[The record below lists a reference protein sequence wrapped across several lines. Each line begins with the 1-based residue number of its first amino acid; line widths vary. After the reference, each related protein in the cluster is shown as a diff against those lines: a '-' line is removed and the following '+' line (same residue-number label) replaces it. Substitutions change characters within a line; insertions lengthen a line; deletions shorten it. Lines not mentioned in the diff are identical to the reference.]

1 MTVNPLPAG
10 SQLLVVGGGYCGGR
24 LGRRLQE
31 LGARVIT
38 TRRNPK
44 TESGELAFNSDGGP
58 VPSSEA
64 LAGTTHVLITA
75 PPDREGRDPCL
86 KALQSQLRQL
96 ELQWVGYLSTTG
108 VYGDHQGGWV
118 DENNDAP
125 LEKLL
130 RRSAARRRCEQA
142 WLTSGWPVQVFR
154 LPGIYGPG
162 RNPMGNLRRGETRL
176 VHKRGQVFCRIH
188 VDDIVG
194 AVMHCLALPAEQ
206 RPALLNV
213 VDQKPAPSSE
223 VISYAAHLL
232 GCSLPDYQD
241 FEAIAAEL
249 SPMALSFWRDN
260 RRVSN
265 RRLTQ
270 DLGYKL
276 LYPSY
281 REGLQ
286 GCLNE
291 EGYSAD

>member
-10 SQLLVVGGGYCGGR
+10 SQLLVVGGGYCGSR

-58 VPSSEA
+58 VPSSES

-162 RNPMGNLRRGETRL
+162 RNPMGNLRRGESRL

-213 VDQKPAPSSE
+213 VDQQPAPSSE
-223 VISYAAHLL
+223 VISYAALEVVRARL
-232 GCSLPDYQD
+232 G
-241 FEAIAAEL
+241 
-249 SPMALSFWRDN
+249 
-260 RRVSN
+260 
-265 RRLTQ
+265 
-270 DLGYKL
+270 
-276 LYPSY
+276 
-281 REGLQ
+281 
-286 GCLNE
+286 
-291 EGYSAD
+291 